1 MGKPKKKVKTLPT
14 LKLSFDQTEQM
25 LNIIQKNPVLY
36 DPTHADYHHR
46 TITFNA
52 YERVAREMGLENLD
66 GEYIFFRFMLIIFFQ

>member
-36 DPTHADYHHR
+36 DPTHTDYHHR
-46 TITFNA
+46 TITFQCLW
-52 YERVAREMGLENLD
+52 ESCQRD
-66 GEYIFFRFMLIIFFQ
+66 GFGKPRW